1 MVYDPAE
8 EDFPFSGQTEFFD
21 EAGSLLRAGRAE
33 DYASRLSRAARGASR
48 ALLTQAARA
57 QNWTFALHATDR
69 PASEALLSLR
79 LALTADGAR

>member
-1 MVYDPAE
+1 MIYDPAE
-8 EDFPFSGQTEFFD
+8 QAFPFAGQTEFYD

-33 DYASRLSRAARGASR
+33 DYASVYRRRLEAHRE
-48 ALLTQAARA
+48 ALAQAARA

-69 PASEALLSLR
+69 PAAEALLHLR

>member
-8 EDFPFSGQTEFFD
+8 EAFPFSGQTEFFD

-33 DYASRLSRAARGASR
+33 DFAVAYRARLAAHRIAIE
-48 ALLTQAARA
+48 QAVRA

-69 PASEALLSLR
+69 PAAEALLGLR